1 MGYPDRGTTH
11 HPASRACLVFDTRAR
26 KEWSFSS
33 TARWISSWSIFSM
46 RFFIDIDN
54 LSVRDGRGF
63 GSHISEISARLYSDL
78 ELEFGFSRTDS
89 SSTLDMGDAEDVA
102 IEVICKRISG
112 AQRYDDPATVYC
124 RTFFKSTPGADFIY
138 TGNLDLSSP
147 ALQKILGVDTTSRA
161 EQFSFR
167 CVADVAKSLAGVY
180 LDVPTSAATWKRAW
194 FTAGGTGIAPG
205 AETNVTNMSAVA
217 VAENA
222 SAVAVATAL
231 AAAFAGDDDY
241 TVSRIDAV
249 VTFTA
254 TSTGRRADAHPRTTG
269 FDLALLVAGSTA
281 YEEPDVAS
289 VNLVVEIIFKRSTK
303 VQQCKHFTLTVEN
316 SLYRPA
322 QAGTLYGGD
331 ILTTYEIIDPDVAV
345 ALVSNANAENGFV
358 LYDGD
363 GGDLTVTTLKPDDD
377 SGAGFDL
384 GDSTLR
390 WSNLYLYTGAVID
403 FGASGVSDVTITHS
417 ANLLTIAGGNVVIGD
432 YGSNGTING
441 MIVSNVDQDGPA
453 GSGGGLRISDLEGS
467 YIGVVAGVTITALG
481 SIVVNT
487 GSSLTLDGH
496 IDTSNGTGDGG
507 YIGTY
512 GQTAAGGNIDTHGT
526 TGAGGHIYTYGAT
539 YAGGDIITRGGSAGA
554 GGSINTSG
562 DSFAAGGSIDTS
574 NGGGS
579 INTKG
584 VGLLELGTSATR
596 TSLVGQ
602 AVAPITVTLP
612 ISTTTLVGRDTVDVL
627 TSKTLTSAKITTG
640 IEPTSDD
647 GAALGTTSK
656 KFSDLFLASGAVL
669 NFNNGN
675 FTVTHSSG
683 TLTFSGA
690 VALGSATIGGSG
702 ALYNNY
708 TGATLY
714 GLIIGSGTWYYS
726 NTNGS
731 LLNESTFK
739 TLILQNYNYSNSYD
753 SIPLALSG
761 TLFSLGEP
769 ITTICC
775 TTGYNDLTNYRQSF
789 AYSAGTFTAAG
800 SAKHYLRVG
809 DAVEFFTLS
818 AGSVPS
824 AFMTST
830 TYYVVAT
837 NESLGG
843 PTAATTLQLASTRNG
858 AAITSGTDGSNYFI
872 CRKNGFGKLL
882 IPAGVPAIQS
892 RRYRL
897 EGKGTCVGSGTG
909 TLYFRLQFS
918 NGLGSTTGN
927 FTNGFL
933 QLTYDETSWPSFS
946 SSRSHWL
953 FEVDIVVS
961 RVASSSV
968 YIATVDGILFLRQ
981 GSYSSNYTLP
991 LTSEFADVTSIGT
1004 TNTSTSLNK
1013 TSHGFS
1019 QHDVLR
1025 FSDTA
1030 TPPTPFSKGVD
1041 YFVYSVVDANNYT
1054 LSLLPNGNGGAAI
1067 TATQTTT
1074 CTMRKVGV
1082 RFDPT
1087 VDHTIS
1093 LGAVVSTGSGN
1104 HAINTR
1110 QLTLKQIP

>member
-1 MGYPDRGTTH
+1 
-11 HPASRACLVFDTRAR
+11 
-26 KEWSFSS
+26 
-33 TARWISSWSIFSM
+33 M
-46 RFFIDIDN
+46 RFFLDVDN
-54 LSVRDGRGF
+54 LTVRESRGF
-63 GSHISEISARLYSDL
+63 GPHISSITARLYSDL
-78 ELEFGFSRTDS
+78 ELEFGFSHTDS
-89 SSTLDMGDAEDVA
+89 AATLDMGDEEDVVV
-102 IEVICKRISG
+102 EVLCKPITG
-112 AQRYDDPATVYC
+112 TQRYDDPATVCC
-124 RTFFKSTPGADFIY
+124 RTFTKSTPGSDFLY
-138 TGNLDLSSP
+138 TGYLDLSAP
-147 ALQKILGVDTTSRA
+147 PLQKILGVDTTSRA
-161 EQFSFR
+161 EQFSFQ

-180 LDVPTSAATWKRAW
+180 LDVPTSATTWKRAW
-194 FTAGGTGIAPG
+194 FTAGGTGTAP
-205 AETNVTNMSAVA
+205 AAQDDVTNMSAVA

-222 SAVAVATAL
+222 SAVAVATTL

-241 TVSRIDAV
+241 TVSRIDDV

-254 TSTGRRADAHPRTTG
+254 TTTGRRADAHPRTTG

-281 YEEPDVAS
+281 YEEPDEDS
-289 VNLVVEIIFKRSTK
+289 VDLLVEINFKRGTK
-303 VQQCKHFTLTVEN
+303 VQRCKHFTLTVEN

-331 ILTTYEIIDPDVAV
+331 ILTTYQIIDPDVAV

-363 GGDLTVTTLKPDDD
+363 GGDLTVTTLNDVTV
-377 SGAGFDL
+377 SLSNGFL
-384 GDSTLR
+384 SL
-390 WSNLYLYTGAVID
+390 
-403 FGASGVSDVTITHS
+403 SGVSYDDLIDGPSSSSLSIYGTFETY
-417 ANLLTIAGGNVVIGD
+417 GNVVFGQVTQGDNCILNIPTGGVDITLPSSGKVPSLDEDGNLFIGN
-432 YGSNGTING
+432 YFSNGKING
-441 MIVSNVDQDGPA
+441 VIISDSDDGPA
-453 GSGGGLRISDLEGS
+453 GGVMKFNTASCGIYIGNGAGISIQAGFIIHQGSYNTTFVARGTYSHTLPPSSGKLLATSADGATTEMLVGGGTDALP
-467 YIGVVAGVTITALG
+467 VWTTA
-481 SIVVNT
+481 T
-487 GSSLTLDGH
+487 GS
-496 IDTSNGTGDGG
+496 
-507 YIGTY
+507 
-512 GQTAAGGNIDTHGT
+512 
-526 TGAGGHIYTYGAT
+526 GAPVRA
-539 YAGGDIITRGGSAGA
+539 SA
-554 GGSINTSG
+554 
-562 DSFAAGGSIDTS
+562 
-574 NGGGS
+574 
-579 INTKG
+579 
-584 VGLLELGTSATR
+584 
-596 TSLVGQ
+596 
-602 AVAPITVTLP
+602 P
-612 ISTTTLVGRDTVDVL
+612 
-627 TSKTLTSAKITTG
+627 TLTSPKITTQ

-656 KFSDLFLASGAVL
+656 KFSDLFLASGAVV

-690 VALGSATIGGSG
+690 VQLGSATIGG
-702 ALYNNY
+702 AAVLYNNY
-708 TGATLY
+708 SGATLY
-714 GLIIGSGTWYYS
+714 SLIIGSSTWYYS
-726 NTNGS
+726 NSNRS
-731 LLNESTFK
+731 LVDDTTFK
-739 TLILQNYNYSNSYD
+739 TLILQNYNYTNGYD
-753 SIPLALSG
+753 AIPLALSG

-809 DAVEFFTLS
+809 DAVEFFCLS
-818 AGSVPS
+818 GGSAPS
-824 AFMTST
+824 AFMVST

-858 AAITSGTDGSNYFI
+858 SAITSGSDGSNYFI

-882 IPAGVPAIQS
+882 IPSGVPAIQS

-897 EGKGTCVGSGTG
+897 EGKGTCVGSGSG

-927 FTNGFL
+927 FTSGFL
-933 QLTYDETSWPSFS
+933 QLTYDETSWPTFS

-961 RVASSSV
+961 RVASASV

-991 LTSEFADVTSIGT
+991 LTSEFADVTSIAT